1 MKYILIAIGA
11 LLIIW
16 ASFQIAKKTTLQSLR
31 DQKAVFDTFQTTKS
45 GWLYSETI
53 GSNAAS
59 GVERARVALSGPL
72 GLSSKEVIYFIAQ
85 ADNDGNRLSS
95 SCDYR
100 VLGQSLDTRW
110 WSLTLY
116 DSKTEK
122 YVPNSINRS
131 SWNNENIVRD
141 EAENW
146 IINVS
151 GKPQNGNWLP
161 SQSENRLEY
170 ELMLRLYN
178 PSDTLRKALPNITL
192 PQVERLSCS

>member
-146 IINVS
+146 ICLLYTS
-151 GKPQNGNWLP
+151 P
-161 SQSENRLEY
+161 SPRD
-170 ELMLRLYN
+170 RG
-178 PSDTLRKALPNITL
+178 
-192 PQVERLSCS
+192 